1 MIEKN
6 GLYVY
11 IDKNGYVLEE
21 SATPLEIPILQGL
34 VTDFSNISL
43 GERIK
48 EEDLLKFNSLIKIL
62 DGIKNNDI
70 EQRLTKIDISDTNN
84 YILEFAEENKTFMLG
99 NTSDLSTKMLWIKRF
114 IEQNKSA
121 KGIIHL
127 NTDNVYFSETKEQ

>member
-1 MIEKN
+1 M
-6 GLYVY
+6 
-11 IDKNGYVLEE
+11 
-21 SATPLEIPILQGL
+21 
-34 VTDFSNISL
+34 
-43 GERIK
+43 
-48 EEDLLKFNSLIKIL
+48 IKIL